1 MELFLLRHGHAIA
14 NAPADSER
22 PLSDRGRADVR
33 STIAQVVK
41 ELTALDAVW
50 VSPYLRAQQTWAEAC
65 GLLPS
70 VPTVVEQEAVIPSGN
85 PRAVIQLMAAAKLE
99 SLLIVT
105 HQPFVGDLLDY
116 LCGFESGR
124 YFLGTAHLVAVDLP
138 EVEAGLGELRWH
150 KNPSN

>member
-14 NAPADSER
+14 NAPTDSER
-22 PLSDRGRADVR
+22 PLSDQGRADVR
-33 STIAQVVK
+33 SAISQIAK
-41 ELTALDAVW
+41 DLKKLDAVW
-50 VSPYLRAQQTWAEAC
+50 VSPYVRAQQTWAEARS
-65 GLLPS
+65 LLPIE
-70 VPTVVEQEAVIPSGN
+70 PTVVEQEAVIPSGN
-85 PRAVIQLMAAAKLE
+85 PRAVIQLIAAAKLE

-124 YFLGTAHLVAVDLP
+124 YFLGTAHVVAVDLP

-150 KNPSN
+150 KKPIH